1 MKNHEIFRTTRP
13 FGGGAPK
20 LRDSVLR
27 LQRPSAPVRMPI
39 LECWRFISEST
50 ESTTSMGRSW
60 YPLVNIQ
67 KAIENGHLSLFF
79 PIKRWWFSIF
89 FFQNVYQR
97 VDPLG
102 NSKDRHPCHSTF
114 LCLRQ
119 HYCWVRAH
127 STIKHFSV
135 LHDRSCEKMSFFHLF
150 FLFNSDRCS
159 TLANF
164 LHQRSLQAEQP
175 PSPSTGSSHAE
186 RWSAIGWFSTW
197 PNYTS
202 NYGHFTRVGK
212 CPFLGICFTSP
223 STICWKSYPQ

>member
-1 MKNHEIFRTTRP
+1 
-13 FGGGAPK
+13 
-20 LRDSVLR
+20 
-27 LQRPSAPVRMPI
+27 MPI

-135 LHDRSCEKMSFFHLF
+135 LHDRSCLNVFFPSFFRVQLWPLFHLGQF
-150 FLFNSDRCS
+150 
-159 TLANF
+159 
-164 LHQRSLQAEQP
+164 
-175 PSPSTGSSHAE
+175 PSPKKPAGWAATLTQYRVVPRWEMNCHWMVQYLAKLHIELWTFYTG
-186 RWSAIGWFSTW
+186 WDW
-197 PNYTS
+197 
-202 NYGHFTRVGK
+202 